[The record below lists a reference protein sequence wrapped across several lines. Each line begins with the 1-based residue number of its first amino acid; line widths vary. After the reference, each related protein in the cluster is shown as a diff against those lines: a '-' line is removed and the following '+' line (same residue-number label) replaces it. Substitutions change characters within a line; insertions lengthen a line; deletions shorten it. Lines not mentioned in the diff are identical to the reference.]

1 MLQDYVYNSNGDSTY
16 TWNDA
21 AENEFIGELCPDG
34 FHLPSVEEFNDLVTS
49 VGGSSVAG
57 KALKAPSGWGSYK
70 TGDGV
75 YNGEN
80 LYGFAALPSATN
92 TALYW
97 SKTQDGLFAYA
108 LFIGVEDGA
117 KIKIMSRSQSAS
129 VRCVKDDN
137 VFDPIDYTPENNLI
151 DKYISENDLLWY
163 NGKIYNDVFTHT
175 WISNDDSILGFPVDA
190 KNMSPEL
197 AAQCEGG
204 ACAFI
209 SKPFDEVDWPGGLGL
224 ESAKVISEDSIKA
237 WDGVCVDYVSTVDT
251 IEIRLTVK
259 NPEGF
264 VGNNV
269 YRANLEST
277 DDKVTQKCFS
287 WLDFKQTGYFG
298 IRKDIDEYMKQ
309 FVGVQFV
316 PKSGSANQYFNIIAI
331 GKNSGGSKYADYLDS
346 LSQCHNAMWCAPED
360 LNYAFVSYNNSNVY
374 AQWYQ
379 WNDEQQLIVT
389 FTDQAGAQILV
400 DLDNSQGAVAFDLNN
415 GGSSLDISGM
425 QGLCMQYVDSL
436 GSSRP
441 MLRVEYNVE
450 DEYNYIAIELP
461 ENKDANTIYNFSF
474 DYFNKFNYQ
483 TEGCKKNCV
492 LENAQKISIFFEKAK
507 GEFKMQSLG
516 EWGTCG
522 DGAVDYEPAV
532 EASEP
537 FDD

>member
-1 MLQDYVYNSNGDSTY
+1 
-16 TWNDA
+16 
-21 AENEFIGELCPDG
+21 
-34 FHLPSVEEFNDLVTS
+34 
-49 VGGSSVAG
+49 
-57 KALKAPSGWGSYK
+57 
-70 TGDGV
+70 
-75 YNGEN
+75 
-80 LYGFAALPSATN
+80 
-92 TALYW
+92 
-97 SKTQDGLFAYA
+97 
-108 LFIGVEDGA
+108 
-117 KIKIMSRSQSAS
+117 
-129 VRCVKDDN
+129 
-137 VFDPIDYTPENNLI
+137 
-151 DKYISENDLLWY
+151 
-163 NGKIYNDVFTHT
+163 
-175 WISNDDSILGFPVDA
+175 
-190 KNMSPEL
+190 
-197 AAQCEGG
+197 
-204 ACAFI
+204 
-209 SKPFDEVDWPGGLGL
+209 
-224 ESAKVISEDSIKA
+224 
-237 WDGVCVDYVSTVDT
+237 
-251 IEIRLTVK
+251 
-259 NPEGF
+259 
-264 VGNNV
+264 
-269 YRANLEST
+269 
-277 DDKVTQKCFS
+277 
-287 WLDFKQTGYFG
+287 
-298 IRKDIDEYMKQ
+298 MKQ

-450 DEYNYIAIELP
+450 DEYNHIAIELP